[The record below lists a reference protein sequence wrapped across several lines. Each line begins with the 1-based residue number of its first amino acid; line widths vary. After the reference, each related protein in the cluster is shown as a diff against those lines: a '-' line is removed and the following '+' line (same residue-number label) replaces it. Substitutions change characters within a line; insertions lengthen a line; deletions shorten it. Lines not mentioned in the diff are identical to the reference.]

1 MAHISVDLPAI
12 NKEQKKKLIE
22 SLQNVLSD
30 IADIDK
36 SEISVS
42 LHELPQENMN
52 NSDNV
57 ERKDIKAINNKNKI
71 NEKQAKKKSIFKEI
85 FP

>member
-22 SLQNVLSD
+22 SLQNVLSE

-42 LHELPQENMN
+42 LHELPRENMN